1 MVINSR
7 ALGITIILGTLL
19 QTKMMVVIGRPMEG
33 LVISLFGIPIIKPQH
48 LIGFSGK
55 SFQEQTVSTISESIG
70 TGTLTVLINSTEKM
84 PSHIN

>member
-1 MVINSR
+1 M
-7 ALGITIILGTLL
+7 GITIILGTLL

-55 SFQEQTVSTISESIG
+55 SFQEQTVLTISESIG
-70 TGTLTVLINSTEKM
+70 TFTLIRLMKATDKM
-84 PSHIN
+84 PSNIN